1 MELAKVQKLLGS
13 HSAANYRAA
22 LLALLPDGRLWDKE
36 RDNQK
41 GELYRLCS
49 IWASEYA
56 LLEQTLYSLH
66 SETGPISALDLK
78 PWFEATGTSALD
90 HSELTQ
96 RIRALI
102 ALIGGQASTAQSFTN
117 IAAQLGYKA
126 TLAHRGGK
134 KGRKEDRAS
143 WQLSLWRTNVA
154 CQQCQDSGT
163 QKPQAGLS
171 CSGCRNR
178 RRKSGALWHL
188 SLRPKALAEHQCHP
202 QNHRRQSQTQT
213 NQERMRNHRGA
224 AARSLA
230 HRDALHLTKTTK
242 KMSHSNRAQ
251 GSKSAAYPKIGEQA
265 KNQIVTSRARK
276 LSRPASAWKAT
287 TKCFKSL
294 GKSSIAT
301 KR

>member
-126 TLAHRGGK
+126 TLAHRGAKKAGK
-134 KGRKEDRAS
+134 KTARLGSYRFGERMWPASNAKTLELKSRKPGFR
-143 WQLSLWRTNVA
+143 
-154 CQQCQDSGT
+154 
-163 QKPQAGLS
+163 
-171 CSGCRNR
+171 
-178 RRKSGALWHL
+178 
-188 SLRPKALAEHQCHP
+188 ALAAEIAAEKVARCGTFRFGQRLWP
-202 QNHRRQSQTQT
+202 NT
-213 NQERMRNHRGA
+213 NAIHKTIA
-224 AARSLA
+224 AKAKHKQIKSECEIIEGLLPA
-230 HRDALHLTKTTK
+230 HLRIET
-242 KMSHSNRAQ
+242 R
-251 GSKSAAYPKIGEQA
+251 YI
-265 KNQIVTSRARK
+265 
-276 LSRPASAWKAT
+276 
-287 TKCFKSL
+287 
-294 GKSSIAT
+294 
-301 KR
+301 